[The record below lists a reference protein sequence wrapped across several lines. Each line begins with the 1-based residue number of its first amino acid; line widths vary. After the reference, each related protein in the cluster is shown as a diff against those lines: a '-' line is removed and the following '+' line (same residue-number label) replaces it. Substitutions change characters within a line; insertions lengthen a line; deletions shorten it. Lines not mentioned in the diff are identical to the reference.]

1 MYETELWLQ
10 MKNRTD
16 FILIYRFNW
25 AKLNTIRAHQSD
37 FSLLLKRK
45 GEQKK
50 KKKNLIGYKQINYSR
65 ILIVIKLRFLSTQKL
80 QEKKIITR

>member
-1 MYETELWLQ
+1 

-50 KKKNLIGYKQINYSR
+50 KKEFDR
-65 ILIVIKLRFLSTQKL
+65 I
-80 QEKKIITR
+80 

>member
-1 MYETELWLQ
+1 

-45 GEQKK
+45 GEKK
-50 KKKNLIGYKQINYSR
+50 EEEEFDR
-65 ILIVIKLRFLSTQKL
+65 I
-80 QEKKIITR
+80 